1 MLIYI
6 APLRV
11 KSSEVLQAI
20 LHKTTINQNGNPSA
34 CAIEAWKTERAH
46 VTDGMM
52 HMILFDGDVFCLV
65 WKQSFIFRLWFISV
79 LYITLC
85 DTIFGHWVISEC
97 YFLLAYISEY
107 GHLCFCYHVE
117 IYLFPMPTRVNLH
130 LVLHVK
136 SEQNNVIWIKINMN
150 IHYNHTNM
158 TKWFTSE

>member
-65 WKQSFIFRLWFISV
+65 WKHSFIFRLWFISV

-97 YFLLAYISEY
+97 YFLLAYLWVWTSLLLLPCWNLSISNAN
-107 GHLCFCYHVE
+107 
-117 IYLFPMPTRVNLH
+117 T
-130 LVLHVK
+130 
-136 SEQNNVIWIKINMN
+136 SEFASCPSCEVRTEQCNMN
-150 IHYNHTNM
+150 
-158 TKWFTSE
+158 